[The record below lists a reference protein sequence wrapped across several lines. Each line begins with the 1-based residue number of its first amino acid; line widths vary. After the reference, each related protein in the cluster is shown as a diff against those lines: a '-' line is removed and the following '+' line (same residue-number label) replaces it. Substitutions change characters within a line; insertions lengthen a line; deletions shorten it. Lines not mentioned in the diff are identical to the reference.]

1 MGAYV
6 FLCFLGVCNAHCAWL
21 CSCAYYWLVWLDGFW
36 GRAGSQAVCT
46 LLVDGGGALCWRHAD
61 VTRQLGAEFYEG
73 GTFRKSRF
81 CSMAG
86 VSCLIDPFMF
96 ECQIK
101 QHCFTMCRVWGE
113 LYVISNESLV
123 SSFLQVDELD
133 EKCHLLSSYA
143 NTKWRTQEGIL

>member
-1 MGAYV
+1 
-6 FLCFLGVCNAHCAWL
+6 
-21 CSCAYYWLVWLDGFW
+21 
-36 GRAGSQAVCT
+36 
-46 LLVDGGGALCWRHAD
+46 
-61 VTRQLGAEFYEG
+61 
-73 GTFRKSRF
+73 
-81 CSMAG
+81 MAG

-101 QHCFTMCRVWGE
+101 QHCFTMCRVLGE

-143 NTKWRTQEGIL
+143 KLLILSGGHGMGFFKKFKFR

>member
-1 MGAYV
+1 
-6 FLCFLGVCNAHCAWL
+6 
-21 CSCAYYWLVWLDGFW
+21 
-36 GRAGSQAVCT
+36 
-46 LLVDGGGALCWRHAD
+46 
-61 VTRQLGAEFYEG
+61 
-73 GTFRKSRF
+73 
-81 CSMAG
+81 MAG

-101 QHCFTMCRVWGE
+101 QRCFTMCRVWGE